1 MRQNVRKILI
11 FAIFLAVFFVFPNSS
26 ALSRKTEFPKIAN
39 YFLKWTIEDHE
50 VPALAKWDLLVLDM
64 EVQEN
69 SRENLK
75 KIRQLNPK
83 IIILAYITS
92 QEANADIYNSPW
104 SSKATLRKKLI
115 NNIDDSWW
123 LKDNNNTRISFWPG
137 TNMLNLSNYAGV
149 NNQGKRWNDFLPEFV
164 KNEIISTG
172 LWDGVMYDNIWGDIV
187 WVDNKISIDGS
198 GQIKSINKTNTAWAN
213 GVKKMLIKTRQLFGP
228 NYLILAN
235 GRVHLAYQD
244 ALNGV
249 LFESFPAEWESSG
262 DWGKILTTYSD
273 IQKVN
278 QSPQASIINSSDSSQ
293 YSYQKVRFGLGSALL
308 GNTSYFSFDFG
319 PSDHSQ
325 TWWYD
330 EYDVNLGKAQSAPYN
345 LLDKNN
351 SSYKKGLWRR
361 DFEKGIVLVNST
373 DVEQT
378 YVFKNEEF
386 ERLNGSQDRSVNN
399 GSVINFIKMRPNDG
413 VILFKKNSIV
423 STIKNSS
430 FNNGDFIRVFDYE
443 GRQTRSSFFA
453 YLENFPVN
461 SQILIS
467 DIDDDG
473 YDETLVNSK
482 GIISIYKNGVK
493 INEFKPYDGLFK
505 GEISFAV
512 ADLNDDGT
520 KEIITGAGQ
529 GGGPHVRIFSKEGRL
544 LTGGFFAYDQ
554 NFRGGVRVAVM
565 DLDGDG
571 NKEVIT
577 AAGLGGGPHIRVFD
591 KDGRPLTGGF
601 FAYEQNFRG
610 GVSLATGDVNGDG
623 EREIITA
630 PGQGMRPEIKIFT
643 KDGKF
648 LKSFLAYESSF
659 TSGLRVM
666 SDDLESDGIF
676 EILSGTISF

>member
-666 SDDLESDGIF
+666 SDDLGSDGIF

>member
-137 TNMLNLSNYAGV
+137 TNMLNLSDYAGV

-666 SDDLESDGIF
+666 SDDLGSDGIF

>member
-1 MRQNVRKILI
+1 MRQNIRKILI
-11 FAIFLAVFFVFPNSS
+11 FAIFLAVFLVFPNSS

-123 LKDNNNTRISFWPG
+123 LKDNNNARISFWPG
-137 TNMLNLSNYAGV
+137 TNMLNLSNYAGI

-198 GQIKSINKTNTAWAN
+198 GQIKSINETNTAWAN

-399 GSVINFIKMRPNDG
+399 GSVINFIKIRSNDG

-443 GRQTRSSFFA
+443 GRQTRSGFFA

-482 GIISIYKNGVK
+482 GVISIYKNGIK

-666 SDDLESDGIF
+666 SDDLGSDGIF

>member
-1 MRQNVRKILI
+1 MRQNIRKILI
-11 FAIFLAVFFVFPNSS
+11 FAIFLAVFLVFPNSS

-123 LKDNNNTRISFWPG
+123 LKDNNNARISFWPG
-137 TNMLNLSNYAGV
+137 TNMLNLSNYAGI

-198 GQIKSINKTNTAWAN
+198 GQIKSINETNTAWAN

-249 LFESFPAEWESSG
+249 LFESFPAEWESNG

-399 GSVINFIKMRPNDG
+399 GSVINFIKIRPNDG

-443 GRQTRSSFFA
+443 GRQTRSGFFA

-482 GIISIYKNGVK
+482 GVISIYKNGIK

-666 SDDLESDGIF
+666 SDDLGSDGIF

>member
-137 TNMLNLSNYAGV
+137 TNMLNLSDYAGV

-413 VILFKKNSIV
+413 VILLKKNSIV

-666 SDDLESDGIF
+666 SDDLGSDGIF

>member
-1 MRQNVRKILI
+1 MRQNIRKILI
-11 FAIFLAVFFVFPNSS
+11 FAIFLAVFLVFPNSS

-123 LKDNNNTRISFWPG
+123 LKDNNNARISFWPG
-137 TNMLNLSNYAGV
+137 TNMLNLSNYAGI

-198 GQIKSINKTNTAWAN
+198 GQIKSINETNTAWAN

-249 LFESFPAEWESSG
+249 LFESFPAEWESNG

-443 GRQTRSSFFA
+443 GRQTRSGFFA

-482 GIISIYKNGVK
+482 GVISIYKNGIK

-666 SDDLESDGIF
+666 SDDLGSDGIF

>member
-137 TNMLNLSNYAGV
+137 TNMLNLSDYAGV

>member
-1 MRQNVRKILI
+1 MRQSVRKILI

-137 TNMLNLSNYAGV
+137 TNMLNLSDYAGV

-413 VILFKKNSIV
+413 VILLKKNSIV

-666 SDDLESDGIF
+666 SDDLGSDGIF

>member
-1 MRQNVRKILI
+1 MKQNIRKILI
-11 FAIFLAVFFVFPNSS
+11 FAIFLAVFLVFPNSS

-104 SSKATLRKKLI
+104 SSKATLRKRLI

-123 LKDNNNTRISFWPG
+123 LKDNNNARISFWPG

-198 GQIKSINKTNTAWAN
+198 GQIKSINETNTAWAN

-399 GSVINFIKMRPNDG
+399 GSVINFIKIRPNDG

-443 GRQTRSSFFA
+443 GRQTRSGFFA

-482 GIISIYKNGVK
+482 GVISIYKNGIK

-666 SDDLESDGIF
+666 SDDLGSDGIF